1 VLVRNE
7 LYFGIPMTNTALQYD
22 LELGEISWIQLPTMH
37 YCYQRSV
44 LTTMEDGLGLVSL
57 SDGKL
62 CMWLRMDTPEA
73 NAGWTQFK
81 AIDLGMRLQVDPV
94 FILDAFVV
102 GFADGLDIVLV
113 TVNGALC
120 TVDLK
125 TYMVKKVYHGRAIH
139 AVFPCMRF
147 YSPGI

>member
-1 VLVRNE
+1 
-7 LYFGIPMTNTALQYD
+7 MTNTVLQYD
-22 LELGEISWIQLPTMH
+22 LELREISWIQLPTLH

-44 LTTMEDGLGLVSL
+44 LTTTEDGLGLVSL
-57 SDGKL
+57 LDGEL

-73 NAGWTQFK
+73 NAGWTQIK
-81 AIDLGMRLQVDPV
+81 AVHLGLRLHVDPV
-94 FILDAFVV
+94 LIPDAFVV
-102 GFADGLDIVLV
+102 GFAHGLDIVFV
-113 TVNGALC
+113 TVNDALF